1 MSLSTRQ
8 PPRQAASQK
17 ASAMSEVQSPTPTVE
32 AAAPGAQA
40 APPEQVRSGLEGVV
54 AFATE
59 IAEPDKAGGALRY
72 RGVDI
77 ESLVGTVPYE
87 QVWGLLVDD
96 RLKPGLPPA
105 EPHALTVR
113 SGDPRVDVQ
122 SALAMLAPEWG
133 FGQLIDISDEEAR
146 DNLARASV
154 MALSFVAQ
162 SARGVGQ
169 PPVPQP
175 EIDQGR
181 TIPERFLIRWRGEA
195 NPDHVKAIDAYW
207 ISAAEH
213 GVNASTFTARV
224 IASTGADVAAALSG
238 AVGAL
243 SGPLH
248 GGAPSRVLTML
259 DEVEAMGDAE
269 RWVKDALDRGERLM
283 GFGHRVYRAEDPRAR
298 VLRRTAR
305 ELGSP
310 RFAVAEALE
319 QAALTELHARKPDR
333 VLATNVEF
341 WSAVVLD
348 LADVPAELFTSM
360 FTCARVAGWSA
371 HVLEQKREAKRLR
384 PPPRSAA
391 PPPRSIA
398 EVQ

>member
-1 MSLSTRQ
+1 
-8 PPRQAASQK
+8 
-17 ASAMSEVQSPTPTVE
+17 
-32 AAAPGAQA
+32 
-40 APPEQVRSGLEGVV
+40 VV

-59 IAEPDKAGGALRY
+59 IAEPDREGSALRY

-77 ESLVGTVPYE
+77 EDLVGSVPFE
-87 QVWGLLVDD
+87 QVWGLLVDGSY
-96 RLKPGLPPA
+96 LPGLPPA
-105 EPHALTVR
+105 EPHPLTVR

-122 SALAMLAPEWG
+122 AALAMLAPEWG

-169 PPVPQP
+169 PPVPQA
-175 EIDQGR
+175 DVDMGR
-181 TIPERFLIRWRGEA
+181 SIPERFLIRWRGEA
-195 NPDHVKAIDAYW
+195 DPAHVKAIDAYW
-207 ISAAEH
+207 TSAAEH
-213 GVNASTFTARV
+213 GMNASTFTARV
-224 IASTGADVAAALSG
+224 VASTGADAAAALSA

-248 GGAPSRVLTML
+248 GGAPSRVLKML
-259 DEVEAMGDAE
+259 DDVERSGNADQY
-269 RWVKDALDRGERLM
+269 VKDLLDRGERLM

-305 ELGSP
+305 ELDAP
-310 RFAVAEALE
+310 RLAVAEALE
-319 QAALTELHARKPDR
+319 EAALAELEARKPDR

-348 LADVPAELFTSM
+348 FAEVPPELFTSM
-360 FTCARVAGWSA
+360 FTAARTAGWSA
-371 HVLEQKREAKRLR
+371 HILEQKREGRLIRPTAKYVGPGPR
-384 PPPRSAA
+384 PADA
-391 PPPRSIA
+391 
-398 EVQ
+398 V

>member
-1 MSLSTRQ
+1 MSATDTD
-8 PPRQAASQK
+8 
-17 ASAMSEVQSPTPTVE
+17 VQ
-32 AAAPGAQA
+32 
-40 APPEQVRSGLEGVV
+40 SGLEGVV

-59 IAEPDKAGGALRY
+59 IAEPDREGGALRY

-77 ESLVGTVPYE
+77 EELVGAVPFE
-87 QVWGLLVDD
+87 QVWGLLVDGAY
-96 RLKPGLPPA
+96 LPGLPPA

-133 FGQLIDISDEEAR
+133 FGQLIDVSDEAAR
-146 DNLARASV
+146 EQLARASV

-162 SARGVGQ
+162 SARGPGR
-169 PPVPQP
+169 PPVPQS
-175 EIDQGR
+175 DVDTAGS
-181 TIPERFLIRWRGEA
+181 IPERFLMRWRGEVDPNHA
-195 NPDHVKAIDAYW
+195 KAIDAYW

-213 GVNASTFTARV
+213 GMNASTFTARV
-224 IASTGADVAAALSG
+224 VASTGADVAAALSA

-248 GGAPSRVLTML
+248 GGAPSRVLRML
-259 DEVEAMGDAE
+259 DEVEASGDAE

-305 ELGSP
+305 ELGST
-310 RFAVAEALE
+310 RVEVAEALE
-319 QAALTELHARKPDR
+319 QAALAELHARKPDR

-348 LADVPAELFTSM
+348 YAEVPPDLFTPL
-360 FTCARVAGWSA
+360 FVCARTAGWSA
-371 HVLEQKREAKRLR
+371 HVMEQKREGRLIRPTAKYVGHG
-384 PPPRSAA
+384 PRGREA
-391 PPPRSIA
+391 
-398 EVQ
+398 V